1 MCLGEVMPNNPADL
15 FEALVGTTAKI
26 LRARYHKIPLSYVL
40 FKPYESPEDV
50 FFRTTSI
57 FTAPPICLL
66 LSAGSAVYSGFYL
79 LMACTMPTDT
89 DDRPYRDMMDSAKD
103 MASFSIQFLFA
114 TIFASLVNLI
124 DLIFS
129 VVPTVCNT
137 LKEL

>member
-1 MCLGEVMPNNPADL
+1 MPNHPTDL
-15 FEALVGTTAKI
+15 FEALAGTTAKI
-26 LRARYHKIPLSYVL
+26 LRARYHKVPLSCVL

-57 FTAPPICLL
+57 FTAAPTCLL

-114 TIFASLVNLI
+114 TVYASLVNLI

-129 VVPTVCNT
+129 VIPTACNT